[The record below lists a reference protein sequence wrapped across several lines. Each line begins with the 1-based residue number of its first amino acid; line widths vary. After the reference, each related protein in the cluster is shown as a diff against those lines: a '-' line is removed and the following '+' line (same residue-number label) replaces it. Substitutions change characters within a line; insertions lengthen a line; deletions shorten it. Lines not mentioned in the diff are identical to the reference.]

1 MSLYPRSK
9 KYNAFL
15 AEHDKS
21 RIDEILHIKC
31 PIIRL
36 VECQMNH
43 LESKFAELSNHCKRK
58 NKWRYRI
65 WRHRWLITCGILT
78 ILLMVSLFLYGT
90 LVGAGMCSAGSWQY
104 SFNSPCPKTFSFL
117 PGLNLVRSSQILTF

>member
-1 MSLYPRSK
+1 MTLKPCSK
-9 KYNAFL
+9 YEQLLSPYN
-15 AEHDKS
+15 KS

-43 LESKFAELSNHCKRK
+43 MENRFAELSIHCKRK
-58 NKWRYRI
+58 NSLSYRI
-65 WRHRWLITCGILT
+65 WRTRWLIISCVLM
-78 ILLMVSLFLYGT
+78 ILLMISLFLYGT
-90 LVGAGMCSAGSWQY
+90 LVGAGMCSAGAWQY

-117 PGLNLVRSSQILTF
+117 PGLNLARSTPILTF